1 MRLQFMLKQVEGA
14 HAAAETRLQAAE
26 DQIKN
31 QVAIITELEEK
42 QEGLQ
47 NDIDVLM
54 AELETLKEQRDQLNE
69 QLTERAAAVRE
80 ARRVLDQRND
90 KVKNVVKEVN
100 EEDAKIK
107 TCATNRFNVLKDCR
121 VNEISIPLTEDSKPL
136 ASLPMTDAPRPDAE
150 AMDVDEDPDSTQ
162 IEPAQVDDFGIEI
175 DFEELDEELRTELV
189 EILENVSR
197 LLHKSFALQLTPHRR
212 RTPTPAFNNKLWMR
226 SEKPSPN

>member
-1 MRLQFMLKQVEGA
+1 
-14 HAAAETRLQAAE
+14 
-26 DQIKN
+26 
-31 QVAIITELEEK
+31 
-42 QEGLQ
+42 
-47 NDIDVLM
+47 
-54 AELETLKEQRDQLNE
+54 
-69 QLTERAAAVRE
+69 
-80 ARRVLDQRND
+80 
-90 KVKNVVKEVN
+90 
-100 EEDAKIK
+100 
-107 TCATNRFNVLKDCR
+107 
-121 VNEISIPLTEDSKPL
+121 
-136 ASLPMTDAPRPDAE
+136 MTDAPRPDAE